1 VSATS
6 STGRADVGPAAS
18 AAPANAAKPANPA
31 GVGAAPSR
39 RRQGRPVIAV
49 TVGEPAGIGP
59 EISIRAAWARR
70 HEVDCVLL
78 GDAAFL
84 AMTASYID
92 PGIKLA
98 ALSLQA
104 VRNGG
109 LPHFGPGRVSV
120 IDIPLDAHV
129 VPGQLDKNNG
139 RAVLATLD
147 AAIEGVRAGWF
158 EAVVT
163 APLQKSTIN
172 DAGVKFSGHTEYFAD
187 QTGTPQVVMMLAGQ
201 PPAAAAA
208 STPSPLQPMP
218 PLRVALATTHLAL
231 KDVAAALT
239 QEGLARILD
248 IIDHDLKTRF
258 GIAAP
263 RILVCGLNPHAGE
276 NGYLGREEIDVIAP
290 AIAAAQA
297 RGIDALGPYPAD
309 TLFQPKYLR
318 DADCVLAMYHD
329 QGLPVLKYATFGQ
342 GVNITL
348 GLPLIRTS
356 VDHGTALDLAAQGL
370 GLADCGSME
379 AAIATALAMADA
391 TAA

>member
-1 VSATS
+1 MSATLQS
-6 STGRADVGPAAS
+6 WRPRVRPSGTRPA
-18 AAPANAAKPANPA
+18 
-31 GVGAAPSR
+31 
-39 RRQGRPVIAV
+39 IAV

-59 EISIRAAWARR
+59 EIAIRAAWAMRN
-70 HEVDCVLL
+70 EVNCVLL

-92 PGIKLA
+92 PAIRLS

-109 LPHFGPGRVSV
+109 LPHFGPGAISV
-120 IDIPLDAHV
+120 IDVPLAAHV
-129 VPGQLDKNNG
+129 APGTLDKENG

-147 AAIEGVRAGWF
+147 AAIEGVGAGWF
-158 EAVVT
+158 EAVAT

-172 DAGVKFSGHTEYFAD
+172 DAGVPFSGHTEYFAD
-187 QTGTPQVVMMLAGQ
+187 KTGTAQVVMLLAGQ
-201 PPAAAAA
+201 P
-208 STPSPLQPMP
+208 LQAMP
-218 PLRVALATTHLAL
+218 PAGEAAPPAPPALRVALATTHLPL
-231 KDVAAALT
+231 KDVAGALT
-239 QEGLARILD
+239 LDGLGATLD
-248 IIDHDLKTRF
+248 IIAHDLKTKF

-263 RILVCGLNPHAGE
+263 RILVAGLNPHAGE
-276 NGYLGREEIDVIAP
+276 NGYLGREDIDVVAP

-297 RGIDALGPYPAD
+297 RGIAATGPYPAD
-309 TLFQPKYLR
+309 TLFQPKYLQH
-318 DADCVLAMYHD
+318 ADCVLAMYHD
-329 QGLPVLKYATFGQ
+329 QGLPVLKYATFGR

-379 AAIATALAMADA
+379 EAIATARRMADA
-391 TAA
+391 VQAGLSNSGARA